1 VRYFALIIV
10 LFYSCAT
17 GPKPVE
23 PSKVLSKGPI
33 AAEAL
38 LAHAGYLAG
47 DSLYGRRAGTPYELQ
62 AAEYIRREFVR
73 YGLES
78 VWPPDRPAVPDFFQP
93 FSFIARMEMGPGNAL
108 SWALEDVSDQ
118 TKLQPDVDFRP
129 LGFSASAQ
137 AEGGLVFAG
146 YGISATEP
154 EYDDY
159 AEVDIAGKVVML
171 LRYSPDG
178 TNPHGPFGEYSP
190 LRKKVLT
197 AREKG
202 AAAVIVVIGPAD
214 DDEDYLMTLRYD
226 RVGGDAGL
234 PVVNLTRQA
243 ADRLLA
249 TEHLTVAELQEEI
262 NATRLPLSHEVPG
275 VSVSITTDL
284 VPQEARSRNVL
295 AALPG
300 TGSLKGQWVVLG
312 AHYDHLGWG
321 GPGSGSMEPDTTAI
335 HNGAD
340 DNASGTATLLELA
353 RYLAFNSPDA
363 GLDAANQRSIMFQ
376 AFGAEEVGLLGSA
389 HVTKFPPVPMD
400 SVVAMLN
407 LDMVGGLAE
416 DRLLIGGAET
426 APLWKELLPALNSD
440 SLNLVFDDEGFG
452 SSDHQS
458 YYLKDKPVLFFFTGS
473 HEHYHRPSDDVE
485 FLNFDGMVKV
495 GRLAARVT
503 EELAAR
509 PEPPAFS
516 KVESSRSTTRR
527 GFAVA
532 LGTIPNYTWDGE
544 GMRISGTR
552 GGGPADKGGLKAG
565 DVIIH
570 FGEAEVQNIYDYM
583 YALQAAK
590 AGVPVKLMVRR
601 GGEVLE
607 LEVVPE
613 RRRD

>member
-1 VRYFALIIV
+1 MRNYALIII

-17 GPKPVE
+17 GPRPGIPARDV
-23 PSKVLSKGPI
+23 SRGPI
-33 AAEAL
+33 AAETL

-62 AAEYIRREFVR
+62 AAEYIRREFVH
-73 YGLES
+73 YGLEP
-78 VWPPDRPAVPDFFQP
+78 VWPPGRPAVPDFFQA

-108 SWALEDVSDQ
+108 SWVREGVGELIKLE
-118 TKLQPDVDFRP
+118 PDADFRP
-129 LGFSASAQ
+129 LGFSASAE

-159 AEVDIAGKVVML
+159 AEVDVAGKVVML

-202 AAAVIVVIGPAD
+202 AAAVIVVTGPD
-214 DDEDYLMTLRYD
+214 DDEEDYLMTLRYD
-226 RVGGDAGL
+226 RSGGNAGL

-243 ADRLLA
+243 ADQLLA
-249 TEHLTVAELQEEI
+249 TEHLTIAELQQEI

-275 VSVSITTDL
+275 VSVSISTDL

-295 AALPG
+295 ATLPG
-300 TGSLKGQWVVLG
+300 TGPLKGQWVVLG

-321 GPGSGSMEPDTTAI
+321 GPGSGSMIPDTTAI

-353 RYLAFNSPDA
+353 RYLAVNPPGTDSR
-363 GLDAANQRSIMFQ
+363 RSIMFQ

-389 HVTKFPPVPMD
+389 HAAKHPPVPMD

-407 LDMVGGLAE
+407 LDMVGGLDE
-416 DRLLIGGAET
+416 DRLLIGGAGT
-426 APLWKELLPALNSD
+426 TPLWKELLPALNSD
-440 SLNLVFDDEGFG
+440 SLSLAYDDEGFG

-458 YYLKDKPVLFFFTGS
+458 YYLKDKPVLFFFTGE
-473 HEHYHRPSDDVE
+473 HERYHRPSDDVE

-509 PEPPAFS
+509 PEPPIFS
-516 KVESSRSTTRR
+516 KVEGSRPSARR
-527 GFAVA
+527 GLAVA
-532 LGTIPNYTWDGE
+532 LGTIPDLTWDGE
-544 GMRISGTR
+544 GFRISGVR

-565 DVIIH
+565 DIIIR
-570 FGEAEVQNIYDYM
+570 FGETEVQNIYDYM
-583 YALQAAK
+583 YALQSAK
-590 AGVPVKLMVRR
+590 AGVLVKLMVRR
-601 GGEVLE
+601 NGEVLE

>member
-1 VRYFALIIV
+1 MRCFALIIV

-78 VWPPDRPAVPDFFQP
+78 VVPDFFQP

-108 SWALEDVSDQ
+108 SWALEDVGEQ
-118 TKLQPDVDFRP
+118 TKLQPDLDFRP

-202 AAAVIVVIGPAD
+202 AAAVILVTGPAD

-234 PVVNLTRQA
+234 PVVNFTRQA

-275 VSVSITTDL
+275 VSVSIPTDL
-284 VPQEARSRNVL
+284 VPPEARSRNVL

-321 GPGSGSMEPDTTAI
+321 GPGSGSMVPDTTAI

-376 AFGAEEVGLLGSA
+376 AFGAEEIGLLGSA
-389 HVTKFPPVPMD
+389 YVTKYPPVPMD

-407 LDMVGGLAE
+407 LDMVGGLVE
-416 DRLLIGGAET
+416 NRLVIGGAGT
-426 APLWKELLPALNSD
+426 APLWKELLPAINSD

-473 HEHYHRPSDDVE
+473 HERYHRPSDDVE

-495 GRLAARVT
+495 GQLAARVA
-503 EELAAR
+503 EELAALL
-509 PEPPAFS
+509 EPPAFTR
-516 KVESSRSTTRR
+516 VEGSRPATRR
-527 GFAVA
+527 ELAVT
-532 LGTIPNYTWDGE
+532 LGTIPDHTWDGE

-565 DVIIH
+565 DVIIRL
-570 FGEAEVQNIYDYM
+570 GETEVQNIYDYM
-583 YALQAAK
+583 YALQTAK
-590 AGVPVKLMVRR
+590 AGVSLKGVVRR
-601 GGEVLE
+601 NGEVLD

>member
-1 VRYFALIIV
+1 MVFSPTSPNWCCKPTGPNHSNGLELSGYTSRSIIERELSVRYFALIIV

-23 PSKVLSKGPI
+23 PSAVLSKGPI

-38 LAHAGYLAG
+38 LAHASYLAG

-62 AAEYIRREFVR
+62 AAEYIRREFIH
-73 YGLES
+73 YGLE
-78 VWPPDRPAVPDFFQP
+78 PAVPDFFQP
-93 FSFIARMEMGPGNAL
+93 FSFIARMEMGPGNTL
-108 SWALEDVSDQ
+108 SWVLEGVNEQ

-129 LGFSASAQ
+129 MGFSASAQ

-190 LRKKVLT
+190 LRKKVLE

-202 AAAVIVVIGPAD
+202 AAAVIVVTGPAD

-234 PVVNLTRQA
+234 PVVNLARQA

-249 TEHLTVAELQEEI
+249 AEHLTIAELQQEI
-262 NATRLPLSHEVPG
+262 NNTRMPLSHEVPG

-284 VPQEARSRNVL
+284 MPQEAESRNVL
-295 AALPG
+295 AALSG

-321 GPGSGSMEPDTTAI
+321 GPGSGSMVPDTIAI

-340 DNASGTATLLELA
+340 DNASGTSTLLELA
-353 RYLAFNSPDA
+353 RYLAANPPGGEA
-363 GLDAANQRSIMFQ
+363 GAANRRSIMFQ

-389 HVTKFPPVPMD
+389 HITKHPPMPID

-416 DRLLIGGAET
+416 NRLLIGGAGT
-426 APLWKELLPALNSD
+426 TPLWKELLPAFNSD
-440 SLNLVFDDEGFG
+440 SLSLAYDDEGFG

-458 YYLKDKPVLFFFTGS
+458 YYLKDKPVLFFFTGE
-473 HEHYHRPSDDVE
+473 HERYHRPSDDVE
-485 FLNFDGMVKV
+485 FLNFSGMVKV
-495 GRLAARVT
+495 GQLVARVT

-509 PEPPAFS
+509 LKPPVFS
-516 KVESSRSTTRR
+516 KVESSRLVTRR
-527 GFAVA
+527 GLAVT
-532 LGTIPNYTWDGE
+532 LGTIPDHTWDGE
-544 GMRISGTR
+544 GLRISGTR
-552 GGGPADKGGLKAG
+552 GGGPADKAGLRAG
-565 DVIIH
+565 DVIIR
-570 FGEAEVQNIYDYM
+570 FGET
-583 YALQAAK
+583 
-590 AGVPVKLMVRR
+590 
-601 GGEVLE
+601 
-607 LEVVPE
+607 
-613 RRRD
+613 